1 MTLNPG
7 ETFVSPPI
15 AGSFVA
21 SDQQGTVIEFRPTT
35 LTIDSAST
43 AGGARLDCTFRDGPA
58 FATTTAVANARSIA
72 PEPVTAAPRFTG

>member
-1 MTLNPG
+1 MALGT
-7 ETFVSPPI
+7 TR

-43 AGGARLDCTFRDGPA
+43 ARGAPLDCTFRDGPA
-58 FATTTAVANARSIA
+58 FATTTVVANAPSIA
-72 PEPVTAAPRFTG
+72 PEPVTAAPRFTR